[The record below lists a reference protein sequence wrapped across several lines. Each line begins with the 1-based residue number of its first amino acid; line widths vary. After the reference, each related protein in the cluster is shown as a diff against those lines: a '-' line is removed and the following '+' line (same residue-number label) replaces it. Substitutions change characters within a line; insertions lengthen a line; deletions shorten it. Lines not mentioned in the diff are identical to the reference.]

1 MTRSSRRTARR
12 AEVWFHILW
21 PTAQRRDQSY
31 PRSPDSALWAVTF
44 PRVPVARER
53 SRRESERREREARA
67 PPARIVAFTLSG
79 SYTFSALGTDTNPI
93 QHTHTHTDEPQEGVR
108 VQATLL
114 LSTSRSSH
122 SHITRSCA
130 TGRLDC
136 PCALVR
142 ENLRHRAGT
151 SARLRHHRRATCQ
164 VEVCTRSRPPP
175 CKSVA
180 SPPASG
186 EPQRASSPCS
196 RTGAGTRRRA

>member
-1 MTRSSRRTARR
+1 MVSHSLADRAAGQRR
-12 AEVWFHILW
+12 AISHIREAL
-21 PTAQRRDQSY
+21 TLHSGQSLSRVCQSLVRGRD
-31 PRSPDSALWAVTF
+31 
-44 PRVPVARER
+44 ARAR
-53 SRRESERREREARA
+53 CESERRVRRRRESLRLQ
-67 PPARIVAFTLSG
+67 IGFVHILS
-79 SYTFSALGTDTNPI
+79 LGTDTNPI
-93 QHTHTHTDEPQEGVR
+93 QHTHTRTDEPQEGVR

>member
-1 MTRSSRRTARR
+1 MSHSLADR
-12 AEVWFHILW
+12 A
-21 PTAQRRDQSY
+21 AARDQSY
-31 PRSPDSALWAVTF
+31 PRSPDSALWAVIF

-53 SRRESERREREARA
+53 SRRESEMREREARA
-67 PPARIVAFTLSG
+67 PPARIVAFTNRVA
-79 SYTFSALGTDTNPI
+79 YTFSRLGTDTNPTI
-93 QHTHTHTDEPQEGVR
+93 QHTHTRTDEPQEGVR